1 MIQNYLQAS
10 FGYTDYQIEQIRYT
24 VVSLL
29 SEISKLFIMG
39 IFFTMTRHLPQ
50 YLTAILVL
58 LILRTCTG
66 GLHFKR
72 YSSCLLVSFLIFY
85 LGICQLPGIP
95 LPKPAYFVLLLAC
108 VIIHYLFAPVV
119 SSYRPIP
126 NGIQVKKSKQQAFAI
141 ITVYALI
148 MFIVPFNQYTITGFW
163 IILLQSLQ
171 LIAAKIQKRRSLS

>member
-85 LGICQLPGIP
+85 LGICHNHGICP
-95 LPKPAYFVLLLAC
+95 DHVYCPFQSVHNYWFLDNLNST
-108 VIIHYLFAPVV
+108 AP
-119 SSYRPIP
+119 I
-126 NGIQVKKSKQQAFAI
+126 
-141 ITVYALI
+141 
-148 MFIVPFNQYTITGFW
+148 
-163 IILLQSLQ
+163 
-171 LIAAKIQKRRSLS
+171 

>member
-39 IFFTMTRHLPQ
+39 IFFVMTHHLPQ

-66 GLHFKR
+66 GLHFKH

-85 LGICQLPGIP
+85 LGICQLPSLL
-95 LPKPAYFVLLLAC
+95 LPKPAYFVLLLVC
-108 VIIHYLFAPVV
+108 VMIHYLFAPVV

-126 NGIQVKKSKQQAFAI
+126 NGIQVKKSKRQAFAI

>member
-1 MIQNYLQAS
+1 MIQDYLQTS
-10 FGYTDYQIEQIRYT
+10 FGYTDFQIEQIRYT

-39 IFFTMTRHLPQ
+39 IFFTMTHHLPH

-66 GLHFKR
+66 GLHFKH

-85 LGICQLPGIP
+85 LGICQLPS
-95 LPKPAYFVLLLAC
+95 LSFPKPAYFALLLVC
-108 VIIHYLFAPVV
+108 MMIHYLFAPVV

-126 NGIQVKKSKQQAFAI
+126 NGIQVRKSKQQAFTI
-141 ITVYALI
+141 ITAYALV

-163 IILLQSLQ
+163 IIQLQSLQ
-171 LIAAKIQKRRSLS
+171 LIVAKILKRRSIS